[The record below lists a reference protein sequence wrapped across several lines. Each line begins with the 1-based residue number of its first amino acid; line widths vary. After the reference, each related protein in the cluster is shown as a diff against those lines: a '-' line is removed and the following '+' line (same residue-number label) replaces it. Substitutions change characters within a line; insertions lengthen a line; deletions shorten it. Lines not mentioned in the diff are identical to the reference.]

1 MRKFFVG
8 CNVHFESELELELK
22 EVWPYL
28 IELDGRP
35 HANALDILE
44 VVPGGLLLQAPLHI
58 GLQLNFFLKTANRI
72 LLRVKEF
79 KVRDFPK
86 LFQQIGDLKK
96 DPFFQNTRFQYQ
108 VAASESRLNNEKRI
122 LQILKEV
129 LGEEDPESPQSLYV
143 RMYQD
148 LCSISLDTSG
158 THLHKR
164 TERLSQG
171 AAPLRET
178 LAAFCARR
186 LIGDQSAI
194 ELREIEL
201 VDPMCGTGT
210 LLREAATLYQPTLR
224 DDFSFLQWNTTPKIL
239 KSASLKSNYP
249 EMPWL
254 FKSLR
259 AADLDPEAVERAQ
272 SSLQSLGCP
281 LQVDRQDL
289 FQQKPL
295 PSNGERWVLSNP
307 PYGERL
313 KADFEPRQLFTQ
325 LDKVYRPTRMG
336 LIVSERQA
344 SSLMQVTGL
353 PLKLEN
359 NWSFQNGGI
368 KVQFLLFS
376 RLLQES

>member
-1 MRKFFVG
+1 MRRFFVG
-8 CNVHFESELELELK
+8 CNVHFESELELELR

-35 HANALDILE
+35 HANALDIVE

-58 GLQLNFFLKTANRI
+58 GLQLNYFLKTANRI

-79 KVRDFPK
+79 KARDFPK

-96 DPFFQNTRFQYQ
+96 DPFFKTTRFQYQ

-122 LQILKEV
+122 LQILNEV
-129 LGEEDPESPQSLYV
+129 LGKEDAESQQSLYV

-201 VDPMCGTGT
+201 IDPMCGTGT

-224 DDFSFLQWNTTPKIL
+224 DDFSFLQWSATPKIL
-239 KSASLKSNYP
+239 KSAALKSNYP
-249 EMPWL
+249 EMPRL

-259 AADLDPEAVERAQ
+259 AADLDPEAVERAR
-272 SSLQSLGCP
+272 SSLQNLGGP
-281 LQVDRQDL
+281 VRVDLQDL
-289 FQQKPL
+289 FQQRPL
-295 PSNGERWVLSNP
+295 PSDEERWVLSNP

-313 KADFEPRQLFTQ
+313 RADFEPRQLFTQ

-344 SSLMQVTGL
+344 SALMQVTGL